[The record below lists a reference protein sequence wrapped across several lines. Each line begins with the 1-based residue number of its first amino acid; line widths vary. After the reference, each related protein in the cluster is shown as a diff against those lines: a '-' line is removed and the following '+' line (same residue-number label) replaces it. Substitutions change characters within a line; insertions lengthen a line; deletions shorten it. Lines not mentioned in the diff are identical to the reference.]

1 MPRERPSRLQMPD
14 IAISRSWRARILLL
28 GMLLGAL
35 AVPLARAVAAEH
47 EAEPSEGKEEK
58 VDPNAPPSIRPA
70 PGAPSYVVVPLFV
83 IPVIEGGQ
91 VTRQVSI
98 GVGLELVK
106 GKTLKDIKPKE
117 AVLIDGFFREL
128 YGLFGQRAS
137 ADRLADP
144 PVIKARLMRV
154 ADRILGPGVVQQVLI
169 LQLFERPKVS

>member
-1 MPRERPSRLQMPD
+1 M
-14 IAISRSWRARILLL
+14 
-28 GMLLGAL
+28 
-35 AVPLARAVAAEH
+35 
-47 EAEPSEGKEEK
+47 

>member
-1 MPRERPSRLQMPD
+1 M
-14 IAISRSWRARILLL
+14 LL
-28 GMLLGAL
+28 GMLLGTL
-35 AVPLARAVAAEH
+35 AVPLAQAVAAEH
-47 EAEPSEGKEEK
+47 EAEPQGKGGK
-58 VDPNAPPSIRPA
+58 SDPNAPPSIQPA

-106 GKTLKDIKPKE
+106 GKTLQDIKPKE
-117 AVLIDGFFREL
+117 TVLVDGFFKEL

-144 PVIKARLMRV
+144 PIIKARLMRV

-169 LQLFERPKVS
+169 LQLFERPKAT